1 MMPPVVILTGG
12 LATRLYP
19 VTLKIPKSLI
29 EVAGKPFIFHQLAL
43 LKQQGVCKVVLCVGK
58 FGEMIQ
64 DYVGD
69 GHAWGLK
76 VQYSYDG
83 ETLLGTG
90 GAIKKAAPLLSEVFF
105 VLYGDSYLDVDLKP
119 ILERFEYD
127 GKLALMTVYHNK
139 NKWDKSNILFRSGRV
154 VKYDKKS
161 PIHEME
167 HLDYGI
173 NIFRKSI
180 FNDWPD
186 GTPFDLSEVFAKLI
200 EKDEMSGYEVFKRFY
215 EIGSIQGIK
224 ETEKYLNTRIKI
236 VKICE

>member
-19 VTLKIPKSLI
+19 KTLKIPKSLI

-43 LKQQGVCKVVLCVGK
+43 LKRQGVCNVVLCVGK

-90 GAIKKAAPLLSEVFF
+90 GAIKKASTLLPETFL

-119 ILERFEYD
+119 ILEQFESK
-127 GKLALMTVYHNK
+127 GKPALMTVYRNN
-139 NKWDKSNILFRSGRV
+139 NKWDKSNILFQNSHI
-154 VKYDKKS
+154 VKYDKKNS
-161 PIHEME
+161 TPDME
-167 HLDYGI
+167 YLDYGI
-173 NIFRKSI
+173 NILKKSTL
-180 FNDWPD
+180 NDWPD
-186 GTPFDLSEVFAKLI
+186 SIPFDLSDVFTKLI
-200 EKDEMSGYEVFKRFY
+200 EKCELSAFEVFKRFY

-224 ETEKYLNTRIKI
+224 ETEQYLNSKHQIH
-236 VKICE
+236 

>member
-1 MMPPVVILTGG
+1 MPPVVILTGG

-19 VTLKIPKSLI
+19 ETLKIPKSLI

-43 LKQQGVCKVVLCVGK
+43 LKRQGVFNVVLCVGK

-69 GHAWGLK
+69 GHEWGLK

-90 GAIKKAAPLLSEVFF
+90 GAIKKALPLLPEVFL

-119 ILERFEYD
+119 ILERFERE
-127 GKLALMTVYHNK
+127 GKPALMTVYHNK
-139 NKWDKSNILFRSGRV
+139 NKWDRSNILFKNGRV
-154 VKYDKKS
+154 VKYDKKN
-161 PIHEME
+161 PLHEME

-173 NIFRKSI
+173 NILRKSI

-186 GTPFDLSEVFAKLI
+186 GTHFDLSDVFIKLI
-200 EKDEMSGYEVFKRFY
+200 EKGEVSAFEVFKRFY

-224 ETEKYLNTRIKI
+224 ETEQYLNSKHQ
-236 VKICE
+236 ICGNT